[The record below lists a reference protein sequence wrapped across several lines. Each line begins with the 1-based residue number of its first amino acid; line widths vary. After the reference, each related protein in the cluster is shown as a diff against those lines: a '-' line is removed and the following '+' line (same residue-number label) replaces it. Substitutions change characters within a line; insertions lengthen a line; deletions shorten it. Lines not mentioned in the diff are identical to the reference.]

1 MKKILLITGLC
12 GLGVVYAGEPKTSL
26 PPIIN
31 HSSYANGTP
40 YTGGAVSKPVLEMLG
55 RVERLQAEIQELRG
69 LVEQQAHE
77 INNLKQRQQ
86 NSYTDIDAR
95 LQQLEGGENITRA
108 EKEAELV
115 PLIEPE
121 PISVKSTESEKAA
134 FSKAFKSVR
143 NSDYQQSIT
152 LLNQFI
158 EDYPKGEYSDNATF
172 WLASVYKVVNDLP
185 AAKKNFQA
193 VYTHFPESDKA
204 GLAMLKLADIYFEEN
219 NQQQAIR
226 LYTQVSTQYADT
238 TSAHMATKKLQSIG
252 Q

>member
-12 GLGVVYAGEPKTSL
+12 GFGVVYADEPKAPL

-31 HSSYANGTP
+31 HSSYANGAP

-55 RVERLQAEIQELRG
+55 RVERLQAEIQGLRG
-69 LVEQQAHE
+69 LVEQQTHE

-108 EKEAELV
+108 EKEAEIV
-115 PLIEPE
+115 PQIAPV
-121 PISVKSTESEKAA
+121 SVKSKEGEKAA

-152 LLNQFI
+152 LLNRFI

-204 GLAMLKLADIYFEEN
+204 GLAMLKLADIYFEES
-219 NQQQAIR
+219 NQQQAIQ
-226 LYTQVSTQYADT
+226 LYTQVTTQYANT